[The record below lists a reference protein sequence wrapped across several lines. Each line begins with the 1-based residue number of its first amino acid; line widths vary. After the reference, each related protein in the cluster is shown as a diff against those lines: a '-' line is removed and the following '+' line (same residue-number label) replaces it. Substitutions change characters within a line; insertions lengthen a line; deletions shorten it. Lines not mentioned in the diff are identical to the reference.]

1 MDPILDAFRA
11 YFDEHELPYEEAE
24 GSAILRLWFR
34 GHHGEWIC
42 LAQSRLEQQQAVFY
56 SRASVPVPEDR
67 RLAVAEFVCRAN
79 YGMIVGNFEI
89 DLDDGEVRYKT
100 SVDIEGVTAT
110 RQLIQNLVAPNV
122 ITMDRYL
129 PGLLSV
135 AFGGKHPAEAI
146 AEIEAH
152 RTPIGEA

>member
-1 MDPILDAFRA
+1 
-11 YFDEHELPYEEAE
+11 
-24 GSAILRLWFR
+24 
-34 GHHGEWIC
+34 
-42 LAQSRLEQQQAVFY
+42 
-56 SRASVPVPEDR
+56 
-67 RLAVAEFVCRAN
+67 VCRAN

-100 SVDIEGVTAT
+100 SVDVEGVTAT

>member
-11 YFDEHELPYEEAE
+11 YFDEHELPYEQAE
-24 GSAILRLWFR
+24 GSSILRLWFR

-42 LAQSRLEQQQAVFY
+42 LAQSRLEQQQ
-56 SRASVPVPEDR
+56 
-67 RLAVAEFVCRAN
+67 FVCRAN